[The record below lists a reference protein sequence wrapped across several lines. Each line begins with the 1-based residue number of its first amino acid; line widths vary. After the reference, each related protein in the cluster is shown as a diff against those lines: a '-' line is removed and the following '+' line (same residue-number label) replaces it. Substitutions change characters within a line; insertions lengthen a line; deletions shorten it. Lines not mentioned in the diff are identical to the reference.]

1 MTCPRHVRQTRRRGV
16 ASRRGRLVARLAARA
31 VGAPF
36 AALVLSGGGCALVLL
51 SGGGGALTLFGG
63 QGGLAR
69 VGGKAAF
76 RRPARTRREALA
88 RSPL

>member
-1 MTCPRHVRQTRRRGV
+1 MICPRHVRQTRRRGV

-31 VGAPF
+31 VGASF
-36 AALVLSGGGCALVLL
+36 AALVLL

-69 VGGKAAF
+69 VGGKAAV